1 MRIHRAKR
9 ALLEDLSD
17 EDKFLLR
24 IMAHQI
30 VGGGGDKPPDEEPT
44 TDTSIAAPHAL
55 RQPDNRDR

>member
-24 IMAHQI
+24 IMAHQVI
-30 VGGGGDKPPDEEPT
+30 GGGGDKPPDERPP
-44 TDTSIAAPHAL
+44 TDTSLAAPRAQRH
-55 RQPDNRDR
+55 PDKRDR